1 MKINVLVLF
10 FSLALLCVA
19 CTEEPPPTLNYK
31 DRQLVDSLF
40 KLQVDSLRPRY
51 DSICNAQFDSLVK
64 HHTDSMM
71 DARMK
76 EIEKYLQRIKQGN
89 NQ

>member
-1 MKINVLVLF
+1 MKINALALI
-10 FSLALLCVA
+10 FSLTLLCVA

-31 DRQLVDSLF
+31 ERQLVDSLF
-40 KLQVDSLRPRY
+40 KLQVDSFRPRY

-64 HHTDSMM
+64 HNTDSMM

-76 EIEKYLQRIKQGN
+76 EIEKYLERIKQGDK
-89 NQ
+89 